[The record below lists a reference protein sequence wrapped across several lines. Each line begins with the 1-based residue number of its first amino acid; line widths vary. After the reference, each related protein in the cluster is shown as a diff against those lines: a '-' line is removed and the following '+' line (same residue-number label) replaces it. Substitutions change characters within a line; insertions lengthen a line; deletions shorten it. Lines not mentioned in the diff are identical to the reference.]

1 MTENSGLKVGLGAT
15 ALSAASV
22 YTTPKIVGKVTKF
35 GIKAVRNGIKEAD
48 EIINTGR
55 NTMKVTTGNL
65 YDMAKARYDLGVSQK
80 DALYK
85 QASALFN
92 NRKLV
97 KNTNLLKPLMLT
109 MPLYLGL
116 GAIIDFAN
124 KKQRAKSAP
133 NATTKNGNDYTKVN
147 MGKKL
152 GAAFGVAAYAVNT
165 IVNKNIIKKILATSP
180 NKVVTL
186 TVPVVSSVI
195 GGLTMGAI
203 VDKISN
209 NKAAKMADKAAM

>member
-97 KNTNLLKPLMLT
+97 KNTN
-109 MPLYLGL
+109 
-116 GAIIDFAN
+116 
-124 KKQRAKSAP
+124 
-133 NATTKNGNDYTKVN
+133 
-147 MGKKL
+147 
-152 GAAFGVAAYAVNT
+152 
-165 IVNKNIIKKILATSP
+165 
-180 NKVVTL
+180 
-186 TVPVVSSVI
+186 
-195 GGLTMGAI
+195 
-203 VDKISN
+203 
-209 NKAAKMADKAAM
+209 